1 VVLTGTAGFAPAVGT
16 ASATTTEN
24 TISPSAAP
32 LPPSASPVFPG
43 FMIAIVVV
51 AGLLVLAI
59 IVGCLYFV
67 QKRKARKA
75 NTSGRREEKP

>member
-1 VVLTGTAGFAPAVGT
+1 MVLTSIAGFELAVGT

-24 TISPSAAP
+24 TISPTFFVPTA
-32 LPPSASPVFPG
+32 LHVFPG
-43 FMIAIVVV
+43 FMVAIVVV
-51 AGLLVLAI
+51 PSLLVFAI

-75 NTSGRREEKP
+75 NTSERREEKP